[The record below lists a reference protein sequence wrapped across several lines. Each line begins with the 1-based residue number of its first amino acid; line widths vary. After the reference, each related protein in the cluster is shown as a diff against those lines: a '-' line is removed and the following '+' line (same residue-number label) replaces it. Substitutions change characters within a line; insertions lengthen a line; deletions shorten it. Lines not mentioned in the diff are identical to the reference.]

1 MSFSSAIA
9 ILTPAES
16 DCVCVQLTAW
26 HNGTCAQWQQIAANI
41 QAETALG
48 ATEFAALLRSFAAE
62 LGKGATSPHVCW
74 VQACWQH
81 QFKGS
86 RLPTPLPNT
95 LGRATTLPD
104 YARLLSE
111 SPSVALTQ
119 AQADALIRKVTLA
132 GIAVNSRDW
141 RILQKARLGRYVI
154 WATFNEADNSKSPF
168 ELLPRTTDAIRTAL
182 GLGECSETETLV
194 LLTYGV
200 STGTGSSLELFRPT
214 VAEAAKFGWFCPH
227 PNAAAPYGRTRPLPP
242 NTSGLLAMPEV
253 VHREITGDTL
263 VIPLYLAV

>member
-9 ILTPAES
+9 ILTTVES
-16 DCVCVQLTAW
+16 DCVSVQLTAW
-26 HNGTCAQWQQIAANI
+26 QNGTCGKWRQVASNI

-48 ATEFAALLRSFAAE
+48 ADAFAALLKSFADE
-62 LGKGATSPHVCW
+62 LGKGAGTAQDCW
-74 VQACWQH
+74 VQACRLH
-81 QFKGS
+81 HFKG
-86 RLPTPLPNT
+86 PCVPPPLPQT

-104 YARLLSE
+104 YAKLLSE
-111 SPSVALTQ
+111 SPSIGLTQ

-132 GIAVNSRDW
+132 GNTVSSRDW

-154 WATFNEADNSKSPF
+154 WATFNAANPSQSPF
-168 ELLPRTTDAIRTAL
+168 GMLPRTTDAVRTAL

-194 LLTYGV
+194 LLTYGLP
-200 STGTGSSLELFRPT
+200 TGSLDLYRPT
-214 VAEAAKFGWFCPH
+214 VAEADKYSWFCPH
-227 PNAAAPYGRTRPLPP
+227 PNATAPYGLTRPLPP
-242 NTSGLLAMPEV
+242 NSAGLPAMPEV